1 MLGASDSSQQAVQSM
16 MEAIDELCQ
25 LIQTHL
31 SSLSHHPH
39 HPLISSAS
47 TSAAA
52 SSSRRMLPIVPGT
65 STLTPGAAAALLA
78 SPGSRCQS
86 ARSTDRAVLSRHIS
100 MLCFTP
106 TTRHNAA
113 DIFTTSPR
121 EQQQQQCNCEDI
133 SDI

>member
-1 MLGASDSSQQAVQSM
+1 MLGASDSSQQAVQSVL
-16 MEAIDELCQ
+16 EAIDELCQ

-31 SSLSHHPH
+31 SSLSHPHP

-47 TSAAA
+47 SSTAAV
-52 SSSRRMLPIVPGT
+52 STSRRMLPIVPGT

-106 TTRHNAA
+106 TRHNAA

-121 EQQQQQCNCEDI
+121 EQQQQCNCDEF